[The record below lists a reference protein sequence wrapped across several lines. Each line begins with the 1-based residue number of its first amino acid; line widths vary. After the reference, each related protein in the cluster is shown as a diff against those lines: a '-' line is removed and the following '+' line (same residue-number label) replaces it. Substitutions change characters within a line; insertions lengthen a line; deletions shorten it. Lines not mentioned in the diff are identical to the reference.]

1 MEESLK
7 VGSVYLLE
15 NLNFRPDENSF
26 VKPWVDPDEKENK
39 KKEEAKKIEELPP
52 VDLKKMSAAEKK

>member
-7 VGSVYLLE
+7 EGSVYLLE

-39 KKEEAKKIEELPP
+39 KKGPRDLPQP
-52 VDLKKMSAAEKK
+52 AER